1 VVPGELPV
9 AGRQLDQAQVPEQF
23 AIGLIALYQ
32 GRLEAARTHAGRGLE
47 ISGHLLQASSLEILG
62 LVELWEGR
70 PDTAAAHLS
79 AASDLDRERGIADPG
94 QAIAWVDH
102 VEALLQLGRIDE
114 AEAVVAGWEDR
125 ARRVGR
131 DWALAQVLRARGQVA
146 AARGDLDGA
155 VRWLDEA
162 VRRHPAVGDPFGRAR
177 ALLALGGVRRR
188 QRQKRLARTALDA
201 ALESFEALG
210 AATWVARTRDELGR
224 LGGRRRM
231 DDLSPS
237 ERRVAE
243 LVAEGRTNREI
254 ASALFY
260 GKLGIRSRTELAR
273 HLAQVERAPK

>member
-1 VVPGELPV
+1 
-9 AGRQLDQAQVPEQF
+9 
-23 AIGLIALYQ
+23 
-32 GRLEAARTHAGRGLE
+32 
-47 ISGHLLQASSLEILG
+47 
-62 LVELWEGR
+62 
-70 PDTAAAHLS
+70 
-79 AASDLDRERGIADPG
+79 
-94 QAIAWVDH
+94 
-102 VEALLQLGRIDE
+102 
-114 AEAVVAGWEDR
+114 
-125 ARRVGR
+125 
-131 DWALAQVLRARGQVA
+131 
-146 AARGDLDGA
+146 

-254 ASALFY
+254 ASALFLSERTVASHLTHVY